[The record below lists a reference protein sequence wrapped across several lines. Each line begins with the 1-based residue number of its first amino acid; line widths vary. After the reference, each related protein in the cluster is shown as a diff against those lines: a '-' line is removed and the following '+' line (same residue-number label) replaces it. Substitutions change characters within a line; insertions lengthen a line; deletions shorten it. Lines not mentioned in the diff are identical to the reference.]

1 MTPTFP
7 ILAKVQFGS
16 KLYGTA
22 IETSD
27 DDYRAIYLPPIDQ
40 CVLGRV
46 KDAWEDKGEEDT
58 SFFSLQHFCRM
69 AVEGQSVA
77 IELLA
82 APPSAVVM
90 TNPVWQRLQ
99 ANRHR
104 FYTRSMHSFL
114 GYAKTMAGKY
124 SSRIDRLHETE
135 AVLAVLQRHYDMDSE
150 RFRRERGVVPG
161 SMRLSEVWD
170 TLPESLNV
178 QKTTNE
184 RGPGTDKR
192 VYRVCGRELQATVT
206 IVHAQTVV
214 KGIHDSYGERVRK
227 AAAGQIE
234 WKALAHAFR
243 AALQC
248 REIVTTG
255 DLRFP
260 LADATWLRD
269 LRLGRFDFV
278 QCGLD
283 KRLDDLIA
291 EVQALMDASS
301 LPAQAD
307 AAWADNLVLEA
318 YGLTGGESC

>member
-1 MTPTFP
+1 MTTTALNV
-7 ILAKVQFGS
+7 LAKVQFGS

-27 DDYRAIYLPPIDQ
+27 DDYRAVYLPPIGQ
-40 CVLGRV
+40 CVLGRA
-46 KDAWEDKGEEDT
+46 KDAWEDKTAEDT
-58 SFFSLQHFCRM
+58 SFFSLQHFVRM

-82 APPSAVVM
+82 APPAAVVA
-90 TNPVWQRLQ
+90 TSPVWQHLQ
-99 ANRHR
+99 ANRQR
-104 FYTRSMHSFL
+104 FYTRSIHSFL

-135 AVLAVLQRHYDMDSE
+135 AVLAVLSRADADYTFSLEPHSDIPPE
-150 RFRRERGVVPG
+150 P
-161 SMRLSEVWD
+161 RLHQIWD
-170 TLPESLNV
+170 ALPVSVNA
-178 QKTTNE
+178 QKATNE

-192 VYRVCGRELQATVT
+192 VYRVCGRELQATVS
-206 IVHAQTVV
+206 VDHAITVV
-214 KGIHDSYGERVRK
+214 RGIHDSYGERVRK

-260 LADATWLRD
+260 LVDAAWLRN

-278 QCGLD
+278 REGLD
-283 KRLDDLIA
+283 RRLDDLIA
-291 EVQALMDASS
+291 EVQALMDAST
-301 LPAQAD
+301 LPAKAD
-307 AAWADNLVLEA
+307 SAWADGLVLEA
-318 YGLTGGESC
+318 YGLTTPLG